1 MKLRILCNWMTPAS
15 NIVIQSQ
22 FGRLATA
29 DVLGLKPIISLSL
42 DWLCGITLG
51 FPQCSRWWRLKGI
64 SSRSLILLPI
74 HALFYIK
81 QSIILPLAR
90 KMPHSH
96 AWCSPHAQRDT
107 SRGARATFS
116 CSAPL
121 SLPCIAKFAGVSLQA
136 KSDAFPSPALCG
148 TGISAH
154 LRWQQGLRNHQ
165 DTPDGWENWGELQI
179 HGIMKPLGPS
189 ARLIVYFRSLSAIT
203 STNGYGDRFQASTI

>member
-15 NIVIQSQ
+15 NIVIQPQ

-90 KMPHSH
+90 KKPHSH
-96 AWCSPHAQRDT
+96 AWCSPHAQR
-107 SRGARATFS
+107 RHEQRCKGHILLQ
-116 CSAPL
+116 CSPQPSLHCKICWGQPASKTRCFPL
-121 SLPCIAKFAGVSLQA
+121 
-136 KSDAFPSPALCG
+136 PSPMWHWNLSPPEMAAG
-148 TGISAH
+148 AEKPPRYPRWVGK
-154 LRWQQGLRNHQ
+154 LRR
-165 DTPDGWENWGELQI
+165 TPNSWNYE
-179 HGIMKPLGPS
+179 
-189 ARLIVYFRSLSAIT
+189 T
-203 STNGYGDRFQASTI
+203 SGAQCKANCLL